1 MDKNKAISGYEK
13 IFDDGYKAGRASVVL
28 PHPCDGELYKD
39 WLLIE
44 YIAKV
49 LEEAKEVVDAY
60 IDLIKDPKNP
70 ERIKHLAGEC
80 TDVQVA
86 ATGVMHKLGYGEEER
101 QRVMKEINESNA
113 KRDGGKRFKKHPFD
127 ELQERI
133 CREKTFSASGTEEK
147 EDGKQ
152 IKLAKNNLLLPLEIG
167 AKLMVVKPDDY
178 KNALPGENIY
188 RRMNQFKI
196 GDRVIIFVP
205 KEYIINMRGN
215 DMMSAIRNN
224 GKIGEILQDMNNDT
238 YIVKVGNDHCC
249 IAFNFL
255 KKVKKNG

>member
-28 PHPCDGELYKD
+28 PHPCDGELYKR
-39 WLLIE
+39 WLSSD
-44 YIAKV
+44 YFAKIAEEH
-49 LEEAKEVVDAY
+49 LEVIDAY
-60 IDLIKDPKNP
+60 KSIEKSGKCPTEEEKEHFLK
-70 ERIKHLAGEC
+70 EC
-80 TDVQVA
+80 TDLII
-86 ATGVMHKLGYGEEER
+86 ATTSLMNCLGYDEEAR
-101 QRVMKEINESNA
+101 QRKMKEINESNA

-167 AKLMVVKPDDY
+167 AKIMVVKPDDY

-188 RRMNQFKI
+188 QS
-196 GDRVIIFVP
+196 IF
-205 KEYIINMRGN
+205 
-215 DMMSAIRNN
+215 
-224 GKIGEILQDMNNDT
+224 DT
-238 YIVKVGNDHCC
+238 YMFYYSGGIGRNKGYISSLSCCLVEMEDSGEKIIVPFGWM
-249 IAFNFL
+249 
-255 KKVKKNG
+255 KKVEE

>member
-1 MDKNKAISGYEK
+1 MDKDKAISGYEK

-113 KRDGGKRFKKHPFD
+113 KRDGGKRFKKHPLD
-127 ELQERI
+127 VIEERFYKG
-133 CREKTFSASGTEEK
+133 KTFSASKTQLEEK
-147 EDGKQ
+147 TKHDGEDF
-152 IKLAKNNLLLPLEIG
+152 EIG
-167 AKLMVVKPDDY
+167 EV
-178 KNALPGENIY
+178 
-188 RRMNQFKI
+188 
-196 GDRVIIFVP
+196 
-205 KEYIINMRGN
+205 
-215 DMMSAIRNN
+215 
-224 GKIGEILQDMNNDT
+224 
-238 YIVKVGNDHCC
+238 VKVGFPFGEREA
-249 IAFNFL
+249 IALGKSEAYPEVYDVSINGL
-255 KKVKKNG
+255 YYSVPRGWMKKVEE

>member
-39 WLLIE
+39 WTASD
-44 YIAKV
+44 YFAKIAEEH
-49 LEEAKEVVDAY
+49 LEVIDAY
-60 IDLIKDPKNP
+60 KEIEKNGGDSQHFL
-70 ERIKHLAGEC
+70 REC
-80 TDVQVA
+80 TDLIVA
-86 ATGVMHKLGYGEEER
+86 TTGLMHYFGCDEKMR
-101 QRVMKEINESNA
+101 QQYMKEINESNA

-167 AKLMVVKPDDY
+167 AKVMVVKPDGY

-188 RRMNQFKI
+188 QS
-196 GDRVIIFVP
+196 IF
-205 KEYIINMRGN
+205 
-215 DMMSAIRNN
+215 
-224 GKIGEILQDMNNDT
+224 DT
-238 YIVKVGNDHCC
+238 YMFYYSGGIGRNKGYISPLSCCLVEMEDSGEKIIVP
-249 IAFNFL
+249 FSWM
-255 KKVKKNG
+255 KKVEE

>member
-39 WLLIE
+39 WLLVE

-178 KNALPGENIY
+178 KDALPGENIY
-188 RRMNQFKI
+188 QS
-196 GDRVIIFVP
+196 IF
-205 KEYIINMRGN
+205 
-215 DMMSAIRNN
+215 
-224 GKIGEILQDMNNDT
+224 DT
-238 YIVKVGNDHCC
+238 YMFYYSGGIGRNKGYISPLSCCLVEMEDSGEKIIVP
-249 IAFNFL
+249 FSWM
-255 KKVKKNG
+255 KKVEE